1 MAWISVIKAGH
12 EVEWRTISPEENM
25 YDFAVRFVG
34 RRGTAADSE
43 TYVLDDGGLQGRS
56 PPMTA
61 DRIRELQRLLGTI
74 PG

>member
-12 EVEWRTISPEENM
+12 EVEWRTIPPEENM

-43 TYVLDDGGLQGRS
+43 TYVLDDGLEGPS
-56 PPMTA
+56 SPMTA
-61 DRIRELQRLLGTI
+61 DRIRELQRLFGTK
-74 PG
+74 